1 MAEAVHLETS
11 SKLMNDF
18 LEEYRSE
25 ESVRKYANDTAG
37 NGISYLLNHEYA
49 KIYLDI
55 LENCIPKSRRQ
66 KGIRLWEFGCGAG
79 MNLLHLVSMM
89 ERRGIA
95 VDCAYGTDFSETLI
109 EAARHEVRQYLPPEL
124 SKKVSFCLAKN
135 ENLVEDVTRETGIP
149 GEALLG
155 SFDLLLGVNTIR
167 YSHRLSNH
175 IDCAKGIYNLLAE
188 GGVCV
193 NIDMNGKFPAFRSK
207 LRDWKK
213 GDAKATYIPSLDE
226 YADPFA
232 SVGFEILRKENFC
245 WIPHSAGRGLTAFM
259 RTLTPMLNAVA
270 RGRAMRSLVVARKA

>member
-25 ESVRKYANDTAG
+25 ESVRKYSNDTAG

-109 EAARHEVRQYLPPEL
+109 EAARHEVRQYLPP
-124 SKKVSFCLAKN
+124 
-135 ENLVEDVTRETGIP
+135 
-149 GEALLG
+149 
-155 SFDLLLGVNTIR
+155 
-167 YSHRLSNH
+167 
-175 IDCAKGIYNLLAE
+175 
-188 GGVCV
+188 
-193 NIDMNGKFPAFRSK
+193 
-207 LRDWKK
+207 
-213 GDAKATYIPSLDE
+213 
-226 YADPFA
+226 
-232 SVGFEILRKENFC
+232 
-245 WIPHSAGRGLTAFM
+245 
-259 RTLTPMLNAVA
+259 
-270 RGRAMRSLVVARKA
+270 